1 MSTLSIKA
9 RKVWMDRSYAF
20 KRTLF
25 LKLEEIFDWILDI
38 IDQKT
43 HKRDYHKLILYI
55 DKYRYLR
62 VLDNEKKREDNY
74 GCYDLR
80 KILSEYDEE
89 FFVEKLKKRI
99 EDEEGYKVKVKEE
112 CLNGDNNPS
121 TIIIVEVSV
130 DFSLD

>member
-1 MSTLSIKA
+1 MSTLSKA
-9 RKVWMDRSYAF
+9 QQVRMRRTNAF

-25 LKLEEIFDWILDI
+25 LKLDEIFDWILDI
-38 IDQKT
+38 INQKT
-43 HKRDYHKLILYI
+43 DERDYHKLILYI
-55 DKYRYLR
+55 DEYRYLR

-89 FFVEKLKKRI
+89 FFVDKLKKKI
-99 EDEEGYKVKVKEE
+99 EDEEGYKVKLKEE
-112 CLNGDNNPS
+112 CLNGAKKPF

-130 DFSLD
+130 DFSLG